1 MDKRYSLEEL
11 LAVEVSKRVVDDE
24 MNFTGIGTGG
34 KAYIRACGI
43 PLVAVRLAQ
52 LKHAPN
58 ALCMM
63 GPVLDPVLDHD
74 TIPSSN
80 WEYDLI
86 YWPCRSQIPLEDC
99 LGLFRLG
106 LVGLAFASGAQVDKY
121 GNLNIACIGDYA
133 NPKIRLPGVLA
144 QTELASHAKRVG
156 IIVNHEKRILVDRCD
171 FISGAAGHQDRSG
184 LPGGGTAFVMTN
196 YCIMGVNPETRM
208 MRVESI
214 HPGVTAEQIRDNTG
228 YDIEIP
234 PDVATTPEPS
244 DEDLRLLREQIDP
257 KKLFLNAGITQD
269 WATLEE

>member
-1 MDKRYSLEEL
+1 MMKRYTLEEL
-11 LAVEVSKRVVDDE
+11 LVVEVSKRVVDAE

-63 GPVLDPVLDHD
+63 GPVLDPVLDAD
-74 TIPSSN
+74 TIPNSN

-106 LVGLAFASGAQVDKY
+106 LVGLAFASGAQVDSY
-121 GNLNIACIGDYA
+121 GNLNIACIGDYH

-156 IIVNHEKRILVDRCD
+156 IIVNHDRRVLVERCD
-171 FISGAAGHQDRSG
+171 FISGAAGHEDRSG

-196 YCIMGVNPETRM
+196 FCVMVINPETKRL
-208 MRVESI
+208 RVESI
-214 HPGVTAEQIRDNTG
+214 HPGVTVEQIRANTG
-228 YDIEIP
+228 FAIEIP
-234 PDVATTPEPS
+234 PGVPLTPEP
-244 DEDLRLLREQIDP
+244 DAEDLQLIRERIDP

-269 WATLEE
+269 WATLED